1 MGINQ
6 FSDYTTEEFKSVF
19 LGYKPSSERVNGAF
33 IHDDEEY
40 VESVNWVTAGK
51 VGPVKD

>member
-6 FSDYTTEEFKSVF
+6 FSDYTQEEFKSIF
-19 LGYKPSSERVNGAF
+19 LGYKPSSEKIKGAF
-33 IHDDEEY
+33 FHDDEEH

-51 VGPVKD
+51 VGAVKD